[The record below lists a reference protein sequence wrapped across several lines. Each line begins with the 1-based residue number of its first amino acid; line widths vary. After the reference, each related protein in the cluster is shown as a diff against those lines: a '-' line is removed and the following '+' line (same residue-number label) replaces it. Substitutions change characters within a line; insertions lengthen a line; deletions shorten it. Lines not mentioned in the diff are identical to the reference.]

1 METAES
7 GRRAATLFGAAA
19 LCAAIYF
26 VDILCVRLSDTSA
39 AAFTVNV
46 ALPLDLMAVAPL
58 AFWLAYVRTHKKSP
72 ILVLPVIY
80 LGGLASAA
88 MSIDGQFTLV
98 PYLLVAAAAVDFA
111 VLGLE
116 LPRIIRI
123 IKTLN
128 DEAKND
134 GCPPSK
140 RFRFCTEGVLGNSA
154 PARMVAMELTMWWYL
169 FRSWGKQA
177 HCPEGCTAF
186 SYHRES
192 NAAALT
198 AMLVFLAVVEA
209 TVVHIALLKVSGA
222 LAIVAT
228 LATVY
233 ALAWL
238 VANTRAMALAPILV
252 NDSSVLVRWGF
263 LLAIRFNL
271 SNVEEVVLGD
281 FDAPKSKRVDL
292 SSLGGSPCWV
302 ILKEPVGYRPLV
314 GKARMVRYIKVSP
327 DDMVAFRNA
336 LLD

>member
-134 GCPPSK
+134 GCPPPQSASDFVPK
-140 RFRFCTEGVLGNSA
+140 AFLETQLPQGWSRWSLPCGGIFFALGANRHIVRKDVPHSAITESQT
-154 PARMVAMELTMWWYL
+154 P
-169 FRSWGKQA
+169 Q
-177 HCPEGCTAF
+177 P
-186 SYHRES
+186 
-192 NAAALT
+192 
-198 AMLVFLAVVEA
+198 
-209 TVVHIALLKVSGA
+209 
-222 LAIVAT
+222 
-228 LATVY
+228 
-233 ALAWL
+233 
-238 VANTRAMALAPILV
+238 
-252 NDSSVLVRWGF
+252 
-263 LLAIRFNL
+263 
-271 SNVEEVVLGD
+271 
-281 FDAPKSKRVDL
+281 
-292 SSLGGSPCWV
+292 
-302 ILKEPVGYRPLV
+302 
-314 GKARMVRYIKVSP
+314 
-327 DDMVAFRNA
+327 
-336 LLD
+336 